1 MSGRDF
7 ALLALVCFVWGV
19 NLPLTKWVVE
29 DVPPIFAAA
38 LRFIGIAIVLAPFLR
53 PVPRQLGLVL
63 LVSLCVGGVHFALL
77 FLGLA
82 NAPASAAAIVGQL
95 GLPFSTILSVIFL
108 QEVVRWRRGLGIVLS
123 FVGVVVI
130 AYDPS
135 SFGVSLGLLFIVA
148 SALVASIGG
157 VWMKR
162 MDPLPALNLQAWVG
176 LFSIAPACAASA
188 LFETNQ
194 VEGLISA
201 GPLAWVAIGFSILV
215 VSIFGHAV
223 YYTLLKRY
231 DVTLLAPLTL
241 MTPLWA
247 VAIGIFALG
256 EAVTGKLLLG
266 GALTLAGVALIAM
279 RRNAVLP
286 PESLARAKPPA

>member
-29 DVPPIFAAA
+29 DIPPIFVAA
-38 LRFIGIAIVLAPFLR
+38 LRFIGIAMLLAPFLR
-53 PVPRQLGLVL
+53 PIPRQIGLVL
-63 LVSLCVGGVHFALL
+63 LVALCVGGVHFALL

-108 QEVVRWRRGLGIVLS
+108 NEVVRWRRALGIALS
-123 FVGVVVI
+123 FAGVVVI

-135 SFGVSLGLLFIVA
+135 SFGLSVGLLYIAA

-162 MDPLPALNLQAWVG
+162 MEPLPALNLQAWVG
-176 LFSIAPACAASA
+176 LFSIAPALAASA
-188 LFETNQ
+188 MFETGQ
-194 VEGLISA
+194 VESLAAA
-201 GPLAWVAIGFSILV
+201 GPMAWAAIGFSILV

-241 MTPLWA
+241 MTPVWA
-247 VAIGIFALG
+247 VVIGILALG
-256 EAVTGKLLLG
+256 EPVTGKLLLG
-266 GALTLAGVALIAM
+266 GALTLAGVALIAV

-286 PESLARAKPPA
+286 PEALARAKPPA